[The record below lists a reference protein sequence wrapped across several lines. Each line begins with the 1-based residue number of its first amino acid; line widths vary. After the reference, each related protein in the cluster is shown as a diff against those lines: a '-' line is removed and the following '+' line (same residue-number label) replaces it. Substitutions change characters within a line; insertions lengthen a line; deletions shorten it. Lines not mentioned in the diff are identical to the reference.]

1 MIQYLPVI
9 ELILDFILDF
19 KGVIATLITAFFT
32 YKGVRVTSRVKTLEA
47 HDKDKDKRIEAL
59 EEKNET
65 YQITIIKLNKEIK
78 SLTERVKHD
87 TELVRGLDVRCKL
100 QQQEIDALNE
110 KIIQYE
116 INLEKYKQEIEDKNI
131 ENARLKERI
140 VALEDKIG
148 MLKEI
153 TNNR

>member
-87 TELVRGLDVRCKL
+87 TELVRGLDVRCQL

-110 KIIQYE
+110 KILQYE
-116 INLEKYKQEIEDKNI
+116 KNLEKYKQEIEDKNI

-140 VALEDKIG
+140 VALEEKIG